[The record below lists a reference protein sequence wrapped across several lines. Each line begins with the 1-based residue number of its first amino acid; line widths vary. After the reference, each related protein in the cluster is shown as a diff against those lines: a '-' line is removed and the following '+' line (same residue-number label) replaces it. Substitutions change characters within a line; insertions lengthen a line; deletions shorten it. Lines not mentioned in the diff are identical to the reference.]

1 MRKICVVT
9 GTRAEYGLM
18 HWVMQG
24 IKDAPELTLKIIAT
38 GMSVLPEFG
47 LTYREIEQGGFQADR
62 FHRCPERIATR
73 SDRGTR

>member
-18 HWVMQG
+18 RWVMQD
-24 IKDAPELTLKIIAT
+24 IKDDPELTLKIIAT
-38 GMSVLPEFG
+38 GMRLSLGFG
-47 LTYREIEQGGFQADR
+47 LTYREIEQGGFQVSR
-62 FHRCPERIATR
+62 FRRCLERIATR

>member
-9 GTRAEYGLM
+9 GAQAEYGLM

-24 IKDAPELTLKIIAT
+24 IKYDPELTLKIIAT
-38 GMSVLPEFG
+38 DMSLSPEFG
-47 LTYREIEQGGFQADR
+47 LTHCEIEQGGFQVDR
-62 FHRCPERIATR
+62 FRRCLERIATR